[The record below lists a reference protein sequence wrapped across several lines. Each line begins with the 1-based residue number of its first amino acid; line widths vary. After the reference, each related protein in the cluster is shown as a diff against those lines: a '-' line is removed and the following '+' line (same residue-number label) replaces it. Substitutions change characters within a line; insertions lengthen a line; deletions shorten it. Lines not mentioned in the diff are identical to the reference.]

1 MRYLTAEQVLFIH
14 ARLIAETG
22 GMHGVRDVGLLRSAV
37 ERPRA
42 TFERKDLYPDLF
54 HKAAALMGSLIGNHP
69 FLDGNKRTAITAA
82 GLFLALNGRELATSQ
97 KELEAFTMDM
107 ALRKREVQG
116 AAAWFRRHSTP
127 RKRLPAP
134 GNR

>member
-22 GMHGVRDVGLLRSAV
+22 GLHGVRDVGLLRSSV

-42 TFERKDLYPDLF
+42 TFDGKELYRAPVS
-54 HKAAALMGSLIGNHP
+54 KAAALMESLIGNHP

-82 GLFLALNGRELATSQ
+82 GIFLKLNGYDLTASQ
-97 KELEAFTMDM
+97 KELESFTLEM
-107 ALRKREVQG
+107 AIKKKNAQV
-116 AAAWFRRHSTP
+116 AAAWFRDHSV
-127 RKRLPAP
+127 RR
-134 GNR
+134 RM

>member
-42 TFERKDLYPDLF
+42 TFGGKDLYRDLYR
-54 HKAAALMGSLIGNHP
+54 KASALLESLIGNHP
-69 FLDGNKRTAITAA
+69 FLDGNKRTAVSAA
-82 GLFLALNGRELATSQ
+82 GLFLMLNGYELNASQ
-97 KELEAFTMDM
+97 KELETFTLDM
-107 ALRKREVQG
+107 ALRKRDVRD
-116 AAAWFRRHSTP
+116 AAAWLRRHSSP
-127 RKRLPAP
+127 GKR
-134 GNR
+134 

>member
-42 TFERKDLYPDLF
+42 TFGGKDLYRDLF
-54 HKAAALMGSLIGNHP
+54 HKAAALMESLIGNHP
-69 FLDGNKRTAITAA
+69 FLDGNKRTAISAT
-82 GLFLALNGRELATSQ
+82 GIFLMLNGYELTASQ

-107 ALRKREVQG
+107 ALKKIAVRA
-116 AAAWFRRHSTP
+116 AAAWFQRHAEP
-127 RKRLPAP
+127 R
-134 GNR
+134 

>member
-1 MRYLTAEQVLFIH
+1 MRYLTAEQALFIH

-42 TFERKDLYPDLF
+42 TYGGKDLYRDLF
-54 HKAAALMGSLIGNHP
+54 RKAAALMESLVGNHP

-82 GLFLALNGRELATSQ
+82 GLFLMLNGYELDASQ
-97 KELEAFTMDM
+97 KELEAFTLGM
-107 ALRKREVQG
+107 ALRKSDVQG
-116 AAAWFRRHSTP
+116 AAEWFRKHSMP
-127 RKRLPAP
+127 KS
-134 GNR
+134 

>member
-14 ARLIAETG
+14 ARLMSETG

-42 TFERKDLYPDLF
+42 TCGGEDLYGDLF
-54 HKAAALMGSLIGNHP
+54 HKAAAFMGSLIGNRP
-69 FLDGNKRTAITAA
+69 FLDGNKRTAISAA
-82 GLFLALNGRELATSQ
+82 GLFLMLNGYELDASQ
-97 KELEAFTMDM
+97 KELEAFTLGM
-107 ALRKREVQG
+107 ALKKRDVQD

-127 RKRLPAP
+127 GKR
-134 GNR
+134 

>member
-14 ARLIAETG
+14 ARLVTETG

-42 TFERKDLYPDLF
+42 TFGGEDLYGDLF
-54 HKAAALMGSLIGNHP
+54 HKAAAFMGSLIGNRP
-69 FLDGNKRTAITAA
+69 FLDGNKRTAISAA
-82 GLFLALNGRELATSQ
+82 GLFLMLNGYELDASQ
-97 KELEAFTMDM
+97 KELEAFTLGM
-107 ALRKREVQG
+107 ALKKRDVQD

-127 RKRLPAP
+127 GKR
-134 GNR
+134 